1 MEGAAMLSDQPNEHT
16 EEESPPPTIQHVPTM
31 PFAVQLQDIVPVE
44 IVARR
49 RFPVEMVG
57 PAIEPAA
64 QLNIGEPIINPE
76 TLQAQILLEAQI
88 SLSDASHPF
97 EISFKLAGLF
107 NYASGYNPEMVRQ
120 FLQHGSLSFMLPSAR
135 ELLLSLCIRLQLPQ
149 IMLPL
154 VQLTPPTTDTKA
166 ETTTQ

>member
-1 MEGAAMLSDQPNEHT
+1 MLSDQPNEHT
-16 EEESPPPTIQHVPTM
+16 KEESPPPAIQHIPIT
-31 PFAVQLQDIVPVE
+31 PFAVQLQNIVPVE
-44 IVARR
+44 IVAKR

-57 PAIEPAA
+57 PAIETAT

-76 TLQAQILLEAQI
+76 TSQAQILLEAQI
-88 SLSDASHPF
+88 KLSDASHPF

-107 NYASGYNPEMVRQ
+107 NYASEYNPEMVRQ
-120 FLQHGSLSFMLPSAR
+120 FLQQGSLSIMLPSVR
-135 ELLLSLCIRLQLPQ
+135 ELLLSLCTRLQLPQ

-154 VQLTPPTTDTKA
+154 VQLAPPPTADAKP

>member
-1 MEGAAMLSDQPNEHT
+1 MLSDQPNKHT
-16 EEESPPPTIQHVPTM
+16 KEESPSPAIQHIPTM

-57 PAIEPAA
+57 PAIETATH
-64 QLNIGEPIINPE
+64 LNIGEPIINPE

-88 SLSDASHPF
+88 GLSDASHPF
-97 EISFKLAGLF
+97 EISLKLAGLF
-107 NYASGYNPEMVRQ
+107 SYASEYNPEMVRQ
-120 FLQHGSLSFMLPSAR
+120 FLQQGSLSIMLPSVR
-135 ELLLSLCIRLQLPQ
+135 ELLLSLCTRLQIPQ

-154 VQLTPPTTDTKA
+154 VQLAPPPTADAKA